1 MEKII
6 DKLKIAI
13 RLCDEN
19 DAIEKSIKV
28 LLEDALKQAEQIQK
42 EMYN

>member
-13 RLCDEN
+13 ALCDESN
-19 DAIEKSIKV
+19 AIEKSIKAV
-28 LLEDALKQAEQIQK
+28 LESALREAEKIYH
-42 EMYN
+42 ETYN